1 MSSKALMHLKELIT
15 KKTPVL
21 SVMISNMQITEKYR
35 QAKVYRDQKFAKWLV
50 NVVYDGLIRYVTVF
64 LELIWRVVIMKRA
77 RGNTNVHYIRMKAT
91 LFCFGYSML
100 HSVKEPL
107 SGKIPFLP
115 GVYKSIT
122 YNFEFM
128 ICLCLQKIIK
138 SCKEIL
144 YIKKCNDL

>member
-1 MSSKALMHLKELIT
+1 
-15 KKTPVL
+15 
-21 SVMISNMQITEKYR
+21 
-35 QAKVYRDQKFAKWLV
+35 
-50 NVVYDGLIRYVTVF
+50 
-64 LELIWRVVIMKRA
+64 MKRA

-91 LFCFGYSML
+91 LFCFSQSML

-128 ICLCLQKIIK
+128 ICLCVQKIIK

-144 YIKKCNDL
+144 YIKNAMIFKSCCCKWAPLNVSAQCYVILKHLKKRQNPNDPNVPPSVKTNTEQDVFLQFMLNLGICLSLG